1 MSSKEKHQPKRQ
13 RAVSKTI
20 TTTTEQADSLLEDV
34 SQKSE
39 EETTIT
45 NTNTT
50 STANMTSTEE
60 TGGSGGY
67 SSSEEMD
74 DELKMLDSREFSPIK
89 PNDVDDGGQEQQE
102 PHATM
107 YSSAVSHTQE
117 MFATAGGKTTT
128 TNFISPHTD
137 ADALES
143 DGELLDLEH
152 DLPETVT
159 VLKTKD
165 NSHTIYLIGTSH
177 FSKQSHRD
185 VRRVI
190 RTVRPSVVML
200 ELCRSR
206 MCFLTM
212 NESEIMSEAKSL
224 DFSKIRDYMKKNGFV
239 QGFIYTLLLTASA
252 KVTNDLDMAP
262 GGEFRNA
269 FNEAV
274 NVPDCQIMLG
284 DRPVDI
290 TLRRAISTLSTWQ
303 KIKMTYNCLFTSET
317 LNAEELERYKQ
328 KDVLEQLIGELSE
341 EFPGL
346 SRVMVEERD
355 QYLAHSLL
363 DACHQAKPGEPV
375 VGVVGI
381 GHSAGIK
388 AHWDTVESINVA
400 ELVTIPTSKPSKT
413 MLVIRYSFYGLVG
426 YGVYRYVLPKA
437 AKSLLVQSTA
447 QVAAKVAGVFSR

>member
-1 MSSKEKHQPKRQ
+1 MVMSSKEKHQPKRQ
-13 RAVSKTI
+13 RAVTKTI

-185 VRRVI
+185 VRRV
-190 RTVRPSVVML
+190 SV
-200 ELCRSR
+200 
-206 MCFLTM
+206 
-212 NESEIMSEAKSL
+212 
-224 DFSKIRDYMKKNGFV
+224 G
-239 QGFIYTLLLTASA
+239 
-252 KVTNDLDMAP
+252 
-262 GGEFRNA
+262 
-269 FNEAV
+269 
-274 NVPDCQIMLG
+274 
-284 DRPVDI
+284 
-290 TLRRAISTLSTWQ
+290 
-303 KIKMTYNCLFTSET
+303 
-317 LNAEELERYKQ
+317 
-328 KDVLEQLIGELSE
+328 
-341 EFPGL
+341 
-346 SRVMVEERD
+346 
-355 QYLAHSLL
+355 
-363 DACHQAKPGEPV
+363 
-375 VGVVGI
+375 
-381 GHSAGIK
+381 
-388 AHWDTVESINVA
+388 
-400 ELVTIPTSKPSKT
+400 
-413 MLVIRYSFYGLVG
+413 
-426 YGVYRYVLPKA
+426 
-437 AKSLLVQSTA
+437 
-447 QVAAKVAGVFSR
+447 